1 MAAYLARRLLEM
13 ALALFV
19 LATLVFFLTRALP
32 GGPFDREK
40 TLPPEIVRNLEAH
53 YGLDAPLHRQ
63 YLDFLWGAL
72 RGDFGPSYASRTD
85 TVGALIA
92 RHLPVSAE
100 LGLWALL
107 LAIGLGIPL
116 GAVAAYWH
124 NTPIDAGATFL
135 AVLGRSVPPIA
146 LAPLLILVFGVEL
159 GWLPVARFDTPA
171 HRVLPTLALGLG
183 MAALI
188 ARLTRSSLLQVI
200 REDYI
205 RTARAKGLGEA
216 RVVLVHA
223 LRNALIPVVTLLGPL
238 AAAVVTGTFI
248 VEFFFAVPGLGRHF
262 ITSIGN
268 RDYPVI
274 MGTSLLF
281 GAAIMA
287 ANVLVDVLYSWIDP
301 RIRMD

>member
-1 MAAYLARRLLEM
+1 MAAYVVRRLLHM
-13 ALALFV
+13 VVALFV

-40 TLPPEIVRNLEAH
+40 ALPPEIVHNLETH
-53 YGLDAPLHRQ
+53 YGLRQPLWRQ
-63 YLDFLWGAL
+63 YLDYLGHAL
-72 RGDFGPSYASRTD
+72 RGDLGPSYSSPTD
-85 TVGALIA
+85 TVTALIA

-100 LGLWALL
+100 LGFWALL
-107 LAIGLGIPL
+107 VAVGLGIPL
-116 GAVAAYWH
+116 GVLAAWYH
-124 NTPIDAGATFL
+124 NTLIDALATFV

-146 LAPLLILVFGVEL
+146 LAPLLILVFGLEL
-159 GWLPVARFDTPA
+159 RWLPVARFDTPA
-171 HRVLPTLALGLG
+171 QRVLPALALGLG

-188 ARLTRSSLLQVI
+188 ARLTRSTLLQVI

-205 RTARAKGLGEA
+205 RTARAKGLGEW

-238 AAAVVTGTFI
+238 AATVVTGTFI
-248 VEFFFAVPGLGRHF
+248 VEFFFAVPGLGRYY
-262 ITSIGN
+262 IVSISN

-281 GAAIMA
+281 GAVIMT
-287 ANVLVDVLYSWIDP
+287 ANMLVDVLYSWIDP
-301 RIRMD
+301 RIRLD